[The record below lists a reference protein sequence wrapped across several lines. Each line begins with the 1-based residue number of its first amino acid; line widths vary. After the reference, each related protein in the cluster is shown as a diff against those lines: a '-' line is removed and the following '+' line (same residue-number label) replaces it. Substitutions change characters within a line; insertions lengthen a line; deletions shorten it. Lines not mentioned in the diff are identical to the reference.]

1 MKNKMLVS
9 AIITTHNRLHLLKEA
24 INSVRNQT
32 YSNIEILV
40 VDDAST
46 DGTKEYC
53 EKLSDVRYLYISPS
67 ESLGAN
73 HARNVGIENSNGYY
87 VAFLDDDDLWL
98 PTKIE
103 KQVEAMQMHPECDL
117 CICGYKEEYVNDEN
131 STITSIPYSGEVEII
146 NISRKSLYSYYALT
160 CEMLIRKELFTITG
174 MFDEELQAA
183 QEAELTIRISQVA
196 PICRIN
202 EPLFIYRFYKNDK
215 DRISNRLNRW
225 KHSMYYI
232 YEKHREL
239 YKGLNLRERIEV
251 KHSFYAHAVMRC
263 AHSGRQFLR
272 LRYMIPLRFY
282 RILARTS
289 ELLGSHLR

>member
-103 KQVEAMQMHPECDL
+103 NQVDAMQAHPQCDF
-117 CICGYKEEYVNDEN
+117 CICGCIEQVGD
-131 STITSIPYSGEVEII
+131 SPLQIPIVKQHPEVEEI
-146 NISRKSLYSYYALT
+146 NIKSRILYACYILT
-160 CEMLIRKELFTITG
+160 SELMVRREIIDKIG
-174 MFDEELQAA
+174 CFDEELQAA
-183 QEAELTIRISQVA
+183 QEWDFSIRAAQVS
-196 PICRIN
+196 PLLRIN
-202 EPLFIYRFYKNDK
+202 ETMVLYRVFKNDSC
-215 DRISNRLNRW
+215 RISNRLNRW
-225 KHSMYYI
+225 KTSIQHI
-232 YEKHREL
+232 YKKHREL
-239 YKGLNLRERIEV
+239 YSYLNLREKIEV
-251 KHSFYAHAVMRC
+251 KHNFYSQAVMRC
-263 AHSGRQFLR
+263 SNSGKHLLR
-272 LRYMIPLRFY
+272 LGYMIPLRFY